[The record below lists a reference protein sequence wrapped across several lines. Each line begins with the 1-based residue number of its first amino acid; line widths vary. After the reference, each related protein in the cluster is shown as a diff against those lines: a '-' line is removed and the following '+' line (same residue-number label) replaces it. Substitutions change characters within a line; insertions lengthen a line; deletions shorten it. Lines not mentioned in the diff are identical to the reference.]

1 VRPVGFTVIVR
12 GVPVFAPAGL
22 TESQVPPSVVVTLVE
37 NETAASAAEGV
48 VVKVTVF
55 VKEVVEPI

>member
-1 VRPVGFTVIVR
+1 M
-12 GVPVFAPAGL
+12 FAPAGL